1 MFCKSCGRKLADDM
15 KFCDGCGEDLGEAKA
30 PPVSPI
36 AEQLK
41 KEVKARSKDAWEG
54 LKVFAVSPVG
64 GLSESFKLFDD
75 KRAISVGISFAII
88 FEVLFFI
95 GLNFMKKKAM
105 GMLGFLA
112 YFMDSG
118 KLTAGQLIKLI
129 ISATIPF
136 VALALA
142 CLLARLIFRGRGRFS
157 GDVYTAGA
165 AMLPLGLFIFL
176 AGLLGAANFEVMVIL
191 GLFMITYTIL
201 ILYAGCSRI
210 AGIPEIGAAPAVP
223 IILIASAWL
232 TKIIVVALWSS
243 AS

>member
-15 KFCDGCGEDLGEAKA
+15 KFCDGCGEDLSEPKA
-30 PPVSPI
+30 PPVKPI
-36 AEQLK
+36 TEQLK

-64 GLSESFKLFDD
+64 GLADSFKLFDD

-95 GLNFMKKKAM
+95 GVNFMKKKAM
-105 GMLGFLA
+105 GLLGFLA
-112 YFMDSG
+112 YFLQSE
-118 KLTAGQLIKLI
+118 KLTAGQLIKLL

-136 VALALA
+136 AALILA
-142 CLLARLIFRGRGRFS
+142 CLLARLIFRGKGRFS
-157 GDVYTAGA
+157 GDVFTAGA
-165 AMLPLGLFIFL
+165 ALLPLGVFIFL
-176 AGLLGAANFEVMVIL
+176 AGLLGVANLEVMIIL
-191 GLFMITYTIL
+191 ALFMITYTIL

-223 IILIASAWL
+223 IILIASAWVS
-232 TKIIVVALWSS
+232 KIVVVALWSS
-243 AS
+243 AR